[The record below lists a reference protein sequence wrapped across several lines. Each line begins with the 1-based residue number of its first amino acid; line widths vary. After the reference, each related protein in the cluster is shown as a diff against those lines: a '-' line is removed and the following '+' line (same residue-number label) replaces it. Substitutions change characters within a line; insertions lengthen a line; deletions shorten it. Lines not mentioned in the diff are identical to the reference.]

1 MRKDYAIDIY
11 LPGNPGTDI
20 ACTIESDLPFLPFQK
35 GDLINPR
42 TWTSHY
48 CELLNSY
55 HASEHGTLLRVTGV
69 EHFIHQGETGFRQH
83 RIGIFTESVD
93 DVAEARP

>member
-20 ACTIESDLPFLPFQK
+20 ACTIESDLPFLPIQK

-42 TWTSHY
+42 TWTTHY
-48 CELLNSY
+48 FELHKSY
-55 HASEHGTLLRVTGV
+55 HESKYGIVLRVTGV
-69 EHFIHQGETGFRQH
+69 EHFIHQGESGFRQH
-83 RIGIFTESVD
+83 RIGVFTEALD
-93 DVAEARP
+93 DLAASRP